1 MVTSSKSNSFKPWN
15 PAGPPIE
22 PDSLQ
27 GLIFALEG
35 TEGLTVLLNGPTGC
49 KYYHGAISEG
59 QTVRDR
65 DFDPLSLPM
74 NWYFGQARVPCT
86 YLDNGDYVYGSE
98 RKLIE
103 ALEYFRDAP
112 ETGML
117 CIVNSPGASLIGD
130 DLRSIAQRTLGDR
143 PFVTV
148 ETPGFS
154 LDWCQGHELGARVL
168 VEQLALSGGKTRP
181 RSQTPEQ
188 ERGQE
193 QGHVPAR
200 AAEQVQANV
209 SARSQ
214 APELPNPKPRANI
227 LGLSLFHRY
236 HTGDVEAVRQLVESC
251 GLSVGCVLCAG
262 GSIQEVGEI
271 GKADLNVVV
280 HPELGLAPA
289 RFLEERFGTP
299 YYVCDGP
306 PVGFDAA
313 EQVGRDL
320 AKVAGGDASALLR
333 ESRKARRRAFSSI
346 SHLNSITGLP
356 KGVTY
361 AVEGTYSQ
369 LYSYVKFLTEYFA
382 MVPVALVP
390 SCPQSDVWRGQ
401 LEGLLETY
409 GCQDALSN
417 DPVAA
422 APELAFGSATL
433 ITRLRLANIEF
444 SGVETMLPTLGYIDV
459 VPKTH
464 LGTQGALLLVESV
477 LNGLLF

>member
-1 MVTSSKSNSFKPWN
+1 MATSSKSNSYKPWDF
-15 PAGPPIE
+15 AGVPIG

-27 GLIFALEG
+27 GLIFALEA

-59 QTVRDR
+59 QIIREH

-98 RKLIE
+98 QKLTE
-103 ALEYFRDAP
+103 ALEYFRDASDA
-112 ETGML
+112 GVL

-130 DLRSIAQRTLGDR
+130 DLRAIARRTLGDR
-143 PFVTV
+143 AFMTV

-154 LDWCQGHELGARVL
+154 LDWCQGHELGARAL
-168 VEQLALSGGKTRP
+168 VEQLVLSGEETLD
-181 RSQTPEQ
+181 Q
-188 ERGQE
+188 
-193 QGHVPAR
+193 AR
-200 AAEQVQANV
+200 AHAPVQ
-209 SARSQ
+209 SQ
-214 APELPNPKPRANI
+214 ASGLPSLKPRVNI
-227 LGLSLFHRY
+227 LGLSLYHRY
-236 HTGDVEAVRQLVESC
+236 HVGDVEAMRQLVESC
-251 GLSVGCVLCAG
+251 GASVGCVLCAG
-262 GSIQEVGEI
+262 GSVQEVSKIGE
-271 GKADLNVVV
+271 ADLNVVV
-280 HPELGLAPA
+280 HPELGLATA

-306 PVGFDAA
+306 PIGFDAT
-313 EQVGRDL
+313 EQFGRDL
-320 AKVAGGDASALLR
+320 AKAVGGDASELLH
-333 ESRKARRRAFSSI
+333 ESRRARRRAFSSI

-369 LYSYVKFLTEYFA
+369 LYSYAKFFTEYFA

-390 SCPQSDVWRGQ
+390 SCPQSDIWRGK
-401 LEGLLETY
+401 LEALLETY
-409 GCQDALSN
+409 GCQGALSN

-433 ITRLRLANIEF
+433 ITRLKLANVEF

-477 LNGLLF
+477 LNGLVF